1 FKKSGEFDRLRRQ
14 LLTHFANSDEVRPLM
29 SRVEEIA
36 KEKLSSD
43 VRLEQK
49 TREAVH
55 SEVMQ
60 ELERYPIIERAVSE
74 VAALND
80 EALVTSIEEYVRN
93 ILQGESNDSTKLWN
107 AQRGFIL
114 VFFLVLFNS
123 QFTLSASRSKTG

>member
-1 FKKSGEFDRLRRQ
+1 
-14 LLTHFANSDEVRPLM
+14 M
-29 SRVEEIA
+29 SRVENIS

-49 TREAVH
+49 TRAAVH

-80 EALVTSIEEYVRN
+80 EALLTSIEEYVRN
-93 ILQGESNDSTKLWN
+93 ILQGESNGSTKLWN
-107 AQRGFIL
+107 AQP
-114 VFFLVLFNS
+114 
-123 QFTLSASRSKTG
+123 SRPKTGDENDDSSDYSEDEDGAEDGY